1 MFREVAAILLVE
13 TDGPLRATRVIA
25 LEQAGFEV
33 TALGTGREARE
44 HVELAQPDLALIE
57 HELIDVDGRSL
68 ARRFHVWPACPVIV
82 MTSTAT
88 DREVAASLDS
98 GADDVVPTDIDA
110 TVLVSR
116 ARVQLRHAA
125 AAAGAADQVLDV
137 GDVRLDS
144 GSYEVEIAGRLVQLS
159 RQQMVLLRTLMCR
172 AGRLCTFDLLS
183 RATGR
188 DLASDDDVNAVRI
201 GVSRLRR
208 ILGDGPRRPRI
219 VAERGG
225 GYRLLAPV

>member
-1 MFREVAAILLVE
+1 MFRGVAAILLVE
-13 TDGPLRATRVIA
+13 TDGPLRARRVTA
-25 LEQAGFEV
+25 LEQAGFDV
-33 TALGTGREARE
+33 TVLGTGREARD
-44 HVELAQPDLALIE
+44 HVELAPPDLAIVE

-82 MTSTAT
+82 MTATAT
-88 DREVAASLDS
+88 DPEIAASLDD
-98 GADDVVPTDIDA
+98 GTDDVVA
-110 TVLVSR
+110 TFVDVAVLAARV
-116 ARVQLRHAA
+116 RVQLRHAA
-125 AAAGAADQVLDV
+125 AAGDAVGQVLV

-144 GSYEVEIAGRLVQLS
+144 GSYEVEIGGRPVQLS

-183 RATGR
+183 RAIGR
-188 DLASDDDVNAVRI
+188 GAASDDDVNAVRI

-225 GYRLLAPV
+225 GYRLIAPA